1 MLRYKPLQKVHIVH
15 TFRRSKMLLKGKK
28 VLRHIATLLTMAML
42 IGTTAFASEGET
54 KVYVI

>member
-1 MLRYKPLQKVHIVH
+1 
-15 TFRRSKMLLKGKK
+15 MLLKGKK

-54 KVYVI
+54 KVYTEANEMMVSLQEFLKTLRLLV